1 MAYNLAVLPI
11 PVFAFPAI
19 FFLPSS
25 QSDYLKVSTESAA
38 PMTSNLQRYRILN
51 KIQRLH
57 KIYSPSDAK

>member
-19 FFLPSS
+19 FFTQ